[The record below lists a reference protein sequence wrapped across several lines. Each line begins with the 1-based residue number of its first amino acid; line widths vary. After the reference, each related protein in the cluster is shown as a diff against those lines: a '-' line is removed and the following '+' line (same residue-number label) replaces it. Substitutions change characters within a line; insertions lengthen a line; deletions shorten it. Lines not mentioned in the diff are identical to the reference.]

1 MGSQQR
7 FEVETYPRGPSL
19 DSASSHRTP
28 QIPLTSTTT
37 SFVNTDDIEEESKCS
52 SLFCIK
58 KVKQSSHIVEI
69 FLEI

>member
-7 FEVETYPRGPSL
+7 FEVETHPRRPSL

-28 QIPLTSTTT
+28 QIPVTSTTT
-37 SFVNTDDIEEESKCS
+37 SFINTDDIEEESKCS
-52 SLFCIK
+52 SLFYIK
-58 KVKQSSHIVEI
+58 KRKQFSHNVEI